1 MNAKHYFEKA
11 RVAAHSA
18 QLLLDAGD
26 ADGACNRAYYAMFD
40 AARGALIGS
49 GAVPNVLEIKTH
61 AGLISMFSL
70 HLIKTGLV
78 DIDASKHLNQV
89 QEMRLI
95 ADYLGDGIELA
106 KAQVAIGMAKDFIE
120 KLSNLSTFSP

>member
-95 ADYLGDGIELA
+95 ADYLGDGIDLA
-106 KAQVAIGMAKDFIE
+106 RAQVAIGMAKDFIE

>member
-1 MNAKHYFEKA
+1 MNVNHYFEKA

-26 ADGACNRAYYAMFD
+26 ADGACNRAYDAMFD
-40 AARGALIGS
+40 AARGALLGS

-61 AGLISMFSL
+61 AGLIAMFSL
-70 HLIKTGLV
+70 HMVKTGLV

-95 ADYLGDGIELA
+95 ADYLGDGIDLA
-106 KAQVAIGMAKDFIE
+106 KAQVAIDMAKDFIE
-120 KLSNLSTFSP
+120 KLDN

>member
-1 MNAKHYFEKA
+1 LNAKHYFEKA

-95 ADYLGDGIELA
+95 ADYLGDGIDLA
-106 KAQVAIGMAKDFIE
+106 RAQVAIGMAKDFIE

>member
-1 MNAKHYFEKA
+1 MT
-11 RVAAHSA
+11 AHSA
-18 QLLLDAGD
+18 QLLLDARD

-61 AGLISMFSL
+61 AGLIAMFSL
-70 HLIKTGLV
+70 HMIKTGLV
-78 DIDASKHLNQV
+78 DIDSSKHLNQV

-95 ADYLGDGIELA
+95 ADYLGDGIDLV
-106 KAQVAIGMAKDFIE
+106 KAQVAIDMAKDFIE
-120 KLSNLSTFSP
+120 KLGNLGIFFQ

>member
-1 MNAKHYFEKA
+1 LNANHYFEKA

-26 ADGACNRAYYAMFD
+26 ADGSCNRAYYAMFD

-61 AGLISMFSL
+61 AGLIAMFSL
-70 HLIKTGLV
+70 HMVKTGLV
-78 DIDASKHLNQV
+78 DIDASKQFNQV

-95 ADYLGDGIELA
+95 ADYLGDGIDLA
-106 KAQVAIGMAKDFIE
+106 KAQVAIDMAKNFIE
-120 KLSNLSTFSP
+120 KLDN

>member
-1 MNAKHYFEKA
+1 MNVNHYFEKA

-40 AARGALIGS
+40 AARGALLGS

-61 AGLISMFSL
+61 AGLIAMFSL
-70 HLIKTGLV
+70 HMVKTGLV

-95 ADYLGDGIELA
+95 ADYLGDGIDLA
-106 KAQVAIGMAKDFIE
+106 KAQVAIDMAKDFIE
-120 KLSNLSTFSP
+120 KLDN

>member
-1 MNAKHYFEKA
+1 
-11 RVAAHSA
+11 
-18 QLLLDAGD
+18 
-26 ADGACNRAYYAMFD
+26 MFD

-61 AGLISMFSL
+61 AGLIAMFSL
-70 HLIKTGLV
+70 HMVKTGLV

-95 ADYLGDGIELA
+95 ADYIGDGIDLV
-106 KAQVAIGMAKDFIE
+106 KAQVAIDMAQDFIE
-120 KLSNLSTFSP
+120 KLGK